1 MKISYLVPLYNKES
15 YIIECIESILLE
27 DNGQF
32 KIEICIV
39 DDGSTDNSLKI
50 VQEKYGKNDKVKIA
64 KFSSNKGKNAA
75 CNEAFKIST
84 GDFICVFGADDVVV
98 PGRTNKL
105 LQMSLSNDKKAV
117 YGGLI
122 AKDEELKKEL
132 YKILPHK
139 QDLYSITMGNGLS
152 GGCCFIPK
160 ELCYGIFPIPENLKF
175 EDWWISYNL
184 VKDHNY
190 SVLDEHVTIY
200 RIGTQNDCGFYGGD
214 IYQNIKRDYVRHF
227 DCLNRFLMI
236 SEDNPFIQKSLDL
249 RNAFLGKRVNKI
261 LYLTP
266 FDSFSI
272 KIFLYKVFGARL
284 ICKLQNLYQS
294 FKKF

>member
-15 YIIECIESILLE
+15 YIVECIESILLE

-32 KIEICIV
+32 EIEICIV

-105 LQMSLSNDKKAV
+105 LQMSLNNDKKAV

-160 ELCYGIFPIPENLKF
+160 KLCYEIFPIPENLKF

-190 SVLDEHVTIY
+190 AVLDEHVTIY

-227 DCLNRFLMI
+227 DCLNRFLMT

-249 RNAFLGKRVNKI
+249 RNAFLGNRVNKI
-261 LYLTP
+261 LYLKP

-272 KIFLYKVFGARL
+272 KIFLYKVFGAKL